1 MARQKIIVALVG
13 ALGAG
18 KDTVAKHLVEQ
29 HDFRRFAFADEI
41 KRNYYATSG
50 YSEEKFK
57 AARGTPLELEIRDG
71 LWKHSDYVK
80 CERGSLYFV
89 DLLVGA
95 ILDCKLP
102 AVVTDIRTHDELCAM
117 RSMGANIVLV
127 MKIKKGNNSN
137 MFNPEENVFIPG
149 SRLKYGDVEKRGD
162 KLFLNY
168 ECVDQ
173 EARSKAIEMFCR
185 HSGILR
191 DTE

>member
-1 MARQKIIVALVG
+1 MVRQKVIVALVG
-13 ALGAG
+13 ALEAG
-18 KDTVAKHLVEQ
+18 KDTLAQHLVER

-41 KRNYYATSG
+41 KRNYYAASG

-57 AARGTPLELEIRDG
+57 AARGAPLEREIREG
-71 LWKHSDYVK
+71 LWKHSDRVK
-80 CERGSLYFV
+80 SERGSLYFV

-95 ILDCKLP
+95 ISDCKQP
-102 AVVTDIRTHDELCAM
+102 AVVTDIRTQDELCAM
-117 RSMGANIVLV
+117 RSMGANVVLV

-137 MFNPEENVFIPG
+137 MFNPEENVLIPG

-168 ECVDQ
+168 ECIDQ
-173 EARSKAIEMFCR
+173 EARSKAIEMFCI

-191 DTE
+191 DME